1 MLAKQIGVDLGTVNV
16 LVNVVG
22 QGIVLQEPSVVAI
35 SSEEYKIVAVGEE
48 AKAMLGRTPEAIE
61 VMRPMRDGVIADY
74 RVTQKMLEYFIR
86 KASGGVRLFK
96 PRVMVSVPYGV
107 TSVEQRAVREAA
119 LEAGAAR
126 AHLIPEPLASALGAG
141 LPIGTPS
148 GNMVLDLGGGATEAA
163 VIAMNGIVVAS
174 SIRVGGLRLDEAI
187 AGYIRRK
194 YNLMIGQPTAE
205 EIKIR
210 IGAAQPLDEDLRM
223 EVQGRDQVAG
233 LPRTIT
239 VSTEEV
245 TEALAE
251 PLAAILGVVKSV
263 LEKTPP
269 ELSSDIIDR
278 GLVLVGGGALLR
290 KLDELVT
297 RETGVPAY
305 VADAPIACT
314 ALGAG
319 RALGAS
325 QSCRTPGSLC
335 AISPPHAWAL
345 GNSKIGLSGSPLSRA
360 GGTGAI
366 RRIGKETSC
375 LSGSVTRGSRGSG
388 GRDGPDGTAHAGRTP
403 V

>member
-1 MLAKQIGVDLGTVNV
+1 MFGKKIGVDLGTVNV

-35 SSEEYKIVAVGEE
+35 SSDEYKIVAVGEE
-48 AKAMLGRTPEAIE
+48 AKAMLGRTPDAIE

-74 RVTQKMLEYFIR
+74 RVTQRMLEYFIR
-86 KASGGVRLFK
+86 KACGSARLFK
-96 PRVMVSVPYGV
+96 PRVMISVPYGV

-141 LPIGTPS
+141 LPVGTPS
-148 GNMVLDLGGGATEAA
+148 GNMVVDLGGGATEAA
-163 VIAMNGIVVAS
+163 VVSLNGIVVAN
-174 SIRVGGLRLDEAI
+174 SIRAGGLRLDEAI
-187 AGYIRRK
+187 AGYVRRK

-210 IGAAQPLDEDLRM
+210 IGAALPLEEDLEM

-233 LPRTIT
+233 LPRTISI
-239 VSTEEV
+239 STEEV

-251 PLAAILGVVKSV
+251 PLTAMLSVVKAV
-263 LEKTPP
+263 LERTPP

-278 GLVLVGGGALLR
+278 GMVLVGGGALLR
-290 KLDELVT
+290 KMDELVT

-319 RALGAS
+319 KALEQYELLRRS
-325 QSCRTPGSLC
+325 VPGL
-335 AISPPHAWAL
+335 
-345 GNSKIGLSGSPLSRA
+345 
-360 GGTGAI
+360 
-366 RRIGKETSC
+366 
-375 LSGSVTRGSRGSG
+375 
-388 GRDGPDGTAHAGRTP
+388 
-403 V
+403 